1 MKSLRP
7 AIVMSDEAYT
17 KWIESITEQAIVCML
32 QEFHPAKENALDI
45 DKEYWQYSYFSIQR
59 NKDGSLFGIDYT
71 YDQKPLK
78 SDGRCCYWG
87 SQKSDDSSGLW
98 GDVFTARIVPLF
110 HEILPELR
118 WNDIRGLNNRHI
130 FIETDIPLYETN
142 WCGDRVFLFSDRRDH
157 PRSETNLKKKFLGYS
172 KKVNEG
178 TLLTLFPGH
187 REDIYDFEKWWK
199 GNSSDYPD
207 FRYLYSEPLRR

>member
-32 QEFHPAKENALDI
+32 QEFHPAKETALDI
-45 DKEYWQYSYFSIQR
+45 DKEYWQYSYFKVQR
-59 NKDGSLFGIDYT
+59 NKDGSLFGIDRYGQT
-71 YDQKPLK
+71 PIRT
-78 SDGRCCYWG
+78 DGQRCYWG
-87 SQKSDDSSGLW
+87 GEKSNDPSYLW
-98 GDVFTARIVPLF
+98 GDVFLARIVPLIY
-110 HEILPELR
+110 EILPKIEWDDVRNLESR
-118 WNDIRGLNNRHI
+118 DAY
-130 FIETDIPLYETN
+130 IETDIPLYEPN
-142 WCGDRVFLFSDRRDH
+142 WCRDRVFLFNDRRDH
-157 PRSETNLKKKFLGYS
+157 PRSEANLKKEFLGYS

-199 GNSSDYPD
+199 ENSSDYPD
-207 FRYLYSEPLRR
+207 FRYLYSEPLRK